1 VSKSPLLFIHKHVV
15 VNLRKTKPSTKIER
29 ETKTQNIGTNGFRK
43 REVVITTEEQYPQD
57 ILVEFIQDKCDLLNR
72 YSIGQDVKININL
85 RGKEWINSEGI
96 AKYFNAIQ
104 GWRIEFLNLQEP
116 MATDMP
122 DIPPHVSFEDED
134 EDWPF

>member
-1 VSKSPLLFIHKHVV
+1 M
-15 VNLRKTKPSTKIER
+15 
-29 ETKTQNIGTNGFRK
+29 
-43 REVVITTEEQYPQD
+43 
-57 ILVEFIQDKCDLLNR
+57 EFIQDKCDLLNR